1 VIILQA
7 EVNIGMLGHVD
18 HGKTSITKC
27 LTGTWTDTHSEELK
41 RGISIKIGYADTSFY
56 KCPKCEGNEAYGR
69 EEKCAKCGSAAE
81 LLRRVSFLD
90 APGHETLMTTAIAAS
105 SIMDGAL
112 LVIAAN
118 EECPQPQSLEH
129 LMVLEILGV
138 KNIVV
143 IQNKVDLVPREKALE
158 NYKQIKKFLKG
169 SVAEN
174 APIIPFVANRST
186 NLDALIATIEKH
198 IPTPKRN
205 SDASPKLYVAR
216 SFDVNK
222 PGTDIVKLSGGALG
236 GSLIEGR
243 VKIGDVLELRPG
255 FLHGEKGKEEAKPI
269 KVTVTGLHAGSSSLK
284 EAGPGGLISIA
295 TKLDPSYTKADGF
308 VGNLLGKHGD
318 LPPVSK
324 EIDMEFHLLKRVDLD
339 NPPLKQNEPL
349 VLSIGTATAIG
360 FVDGIKKNTVHLKLK
375 RPVCAMVG
383 TKAAISRKIAQRW
396 RLAGYGMVKG

>member
-1 VIILQA
+1 
-7 EVNIGMLGHVD
+7 MLGHVD

-41 RGISIKIGYADTSFY
+41 RGISIRIGYADTSFY
-56 KCPKCEGNEAYGR
+56 KCPKCAGVQAFSR
-69 EEKCAKCGSAAE
+69 DEKCKICGSKTE
-81 LLRRVSFLD
+81 HQRRVSFLD

-143 IQNKVDLVPREKALE
+143 IQNKVDLVPREKAIA
-158 NYKQIKKFLKG
+158 NYNQIKKFLKG

-174 APIIPFVANRST
+174 APIVPFVANRAT

-205 SDASPKLYVAR
+205 LEASPKLYVAR
-216 SFDVNK
+216 SFDINK
-222 PGTDIVKLSGGALG
+222 PGTDIPKLSGGALG
-236 GSLIEGR
+236 GSLIEGKLK
-243 VKIGDVLELRPG
+243 VGDALEVRPG
-255 FLHGEKGKEEAKPI
+255 FMQGEKGKEEPKPI
-269 KVTVTGLHAGSSSLK
+269 KFTVVGLHAGNTSMQ

-295 TKLDPSYTKADGF
+295 TKIDPSYTKADGLS
-308 VGNLLGKHGD
+308 GNLVGKPGD
-318 LPPVSK
+318 LPNIAK
-324 EIDMEFHLLKRVDLD
+324 EIAMEFHLLKRVDLD

-360 FVDGIKKNTVHLKLK
+360 FVDGIKKSVVQLKLK
-375 RPVCAMVG
+375 RPICAMVG
-383 TKAAISRKIAQRW
+383 TKAAISRRLGQRW
-396 RLAGYGMVKG
+396 RLAGYGIIKK